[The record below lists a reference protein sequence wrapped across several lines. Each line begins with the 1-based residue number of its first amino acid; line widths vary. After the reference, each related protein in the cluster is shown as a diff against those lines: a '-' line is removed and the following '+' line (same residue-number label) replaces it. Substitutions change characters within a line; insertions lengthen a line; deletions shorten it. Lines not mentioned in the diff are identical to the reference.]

1 MYGLLTI
8 SAIAFTLFLIF
19 EYRVSWLSWFAL
31 VAICVFFIAFPLGPE
46 IFTPLVCSELWSVG
60 PRKAALS
67 VTQHIGWWVD
77 VVIQFCFPTLLV
89 AIGAYTFIIFAAS
102 LAITT
107 LIILLYLPE
116 TKDRRFVEVSTGF
129 EEMKNPDGDEDQSF
143 TKYQEGYSPLPL
155 MNR

>member
-77 VVIQFCFPTLLV
+77 VVIQFCFPTLLPL
-89 AIGAYTFIIFAAS
+89 APTLSSFS
-102 LAITT
+102 L
-107 LIILLYLPE
+107 LPLP
-116 TKDRRFVEVSTGF
+116 S
-129 EEMKNPDGDEDQSF
+129 PPSSYSF
-143 TKYQEGYSPLPL
+143 TCPRRKTGGSSKYRQDSKK
-155 MNR
+155 